1 MIVPFKFPAWAWVA
15 VLAMPPA
22 SAHAQEEQVRPST
35 KLFDSYLKEATTP
48 APAAP
53 ALDFGKAAAAC
64 AVALGPT
71 SMDVTKLEPSGWTP
85 VMKAASDESAWV
97 FGKKP
102 GPVRIYMATAF
113 APQGQCV
120 VDGYAL
126 SKGEFGAIAKAV
138 KTQVGAAL
146 GTKLNNTGSNRSP
159 SGASRGQGFVA
170 GKLLVSVSAESEA
183 RGMNVRVTL
192 MQMNP
197 AKSAF
202 ETAKAAGMAA
212 QYLPLF
218 GQTPD
223 KSEPAK
229 TSKPQ

>member
-1 MIVPFKFPAWAWVA
+1 MIPLKPMAMACVA
-15 VLAMPPA
+15 ALAMQ
-22 SAHAQEEQVRPST
+22 SSNGHAQEGQTRPST
-35 KLFDSYLKEATTP
+35 NLFDSYLKESATP
-48 APAAP
+48 APTAP
-53 ALDFGKAAAAC
+53 SADFGKAAAAC

-71 SMDVTKLEPSGWTP
+71 SMDATKLEPAGWTP
-85 VMKAASDESAWV
+85 VMKAASDKSAWV
-97 FGKKP
+97 FEKKP
-102 GPVRIYMATAF
+102 SPVRIYMATAF

-146 GTKLNNTGSNRSP
+146 GTKLNNSGSTRSP
-159 SGASRGQGFVA
+159 NGVSRGQGFVA
-170 GKLLVSVSAESEA
+170 GKLLVSVSSENEA

-192 MQMNP
+192 MQMDP

-202 ETAKAAGMAA
+202 ETANAAGMAA

-218 GQTPD
+218 AQTPD
-223 KSEPAK
+223 KPEPTK